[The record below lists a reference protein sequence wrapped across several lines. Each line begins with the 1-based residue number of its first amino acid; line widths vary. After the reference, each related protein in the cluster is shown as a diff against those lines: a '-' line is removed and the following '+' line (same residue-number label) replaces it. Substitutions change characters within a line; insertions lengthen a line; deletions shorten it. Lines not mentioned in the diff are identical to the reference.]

1 MYRFNYFAH
10 KCELIG
16 VTPEMVFRVADKKRD
31 KKVSVADLT
40 EIMKRLKLKLDDVE
54 ISRFLGSITKSNNIF
69 YDEYLQY
76 INAFQ
81 INS

>member
-1 MYRFNYFAH
+1 
-10 KCELIG
+10 
-16 VTPEMVFRVADKKRD
+16 MVFRVADKKRD